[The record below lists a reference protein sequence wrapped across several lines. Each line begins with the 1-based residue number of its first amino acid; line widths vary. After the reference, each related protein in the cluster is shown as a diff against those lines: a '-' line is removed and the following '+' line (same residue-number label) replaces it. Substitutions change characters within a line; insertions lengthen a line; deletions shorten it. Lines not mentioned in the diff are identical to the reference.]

1 MAVLGTSVPTLADIA
16 ASMGPDGN
24 FDSDRVNLL
33 MQTNEMLQDM
43 VWKEGNLPTG
53 HKTTVITGLPTVGFR
68 RFNEGVALSKS
79 SSAAIE
85 EGSAMLE
92 GFFQVD
98 RALAIMSGDVN
109 QYRLDESGLFMESMN
124 QTLQTYMLYGNASV
138 MPESFTGFG
147 ARYNTL
153 SGAIGGQVIDAGG
166 TSTDNTSIYLIG
178 WGPSVF
184 AMYPKNSVGGL
195 HHEDVTVNRA
205 QMPGGPADAM
215 VGDVLSDAN
224 GRNFMGYRDHF
235 LWNCGLVIR
244 DYRCVA
250 RIANIDVSD
259 LVAGN
264 VSAAD
269 IITLMIKAYYR
280 IPTNLRKNAGKA
292 GFGRPA
298 WYVNPTIKAALHL
311 QALAKNNVQ
320 LSLREVEG
328 QEVLMFLGI
337 PIREV
342 DQLLNSEARVV

>member
-1 MAVLGTSVPTLADIA
+1 MAVIGTSVPTIADIA
-16 ASMGPDGN
+16 ASMGPNGT

-33 MQTNEMLQDM
+33 AQTNEMLSDM

-98 RALAIMSGDVN
+98 RDLAIMSGDVN
-109 QYRLDESGLFMESMN
+109 QYRLDESGLFMEAMN
-124 QTLQTYMLYGNASV
+124 QTLQTYMLYGNAGV

-153 SGAIGGQVIDAGG
+153 AGNIGAQIVDAGG
-166 TSTDNTSIYLIG
+166 VGTDNTSIWLIG

-195 HHEDVTVNRA
+195 FHEDVTVNRA
-205 QMPGGPADAM
+205 ALGGTGVEAM
-215 VGDVLSDAN
+215 VGDVLQDAN
-224 GRNFMGYRDHF
+224 GRLFMGYRDHF
-235 LWNCGLVIR
+235 KWNCGLVVR
-244 DYRCVA
+244 DYRAVS

-269 IITLMIKAYYR
+269 IIKLMIRAYYK
-280 IPTNLRKNAGKA
+280 IPTNLRKNVGRA

-311 QALAKNNVQ
+311 QAVNKANVQ

-328 QEVLMFLGI
+328 AEVLTFLGI
-337 PIREV
+337 PVREV

>member
-1 MAVLGTSVPTLADIA
+1 MAILGTSVPTLADIA
-16 ASMGPDGN
+16 ASMGPNGT
-24 FDSDRVNLL
+24 FDNDRVNLL
-33 MQTNEMLQDM
+33 VQTNEMLADM

-79 SSAAIE
+79 TSAAIE

-98 RALAIMSGDVN
+98 RDLAIMSGDPN
-109 QYRLDESGLFMESMN
+109 QYRLDESGLFMEAMN
-124 QTLQTYMLYGNASV
+124 QTLQTYTLYGNASV
-138 MPESFTGFG
+138 MPESFTGFA
-147 ARYNTL
+147 ARYNTV
-153 SGAIGGQVIDAGG
+153 SGNIGGQVVDAGG
-166 TSTDNTSIYLIG
+166 TGTDNTSIWLIG

-184 AMYPKNSVGGL
+184 GMYPKGSVGGL
-195 HHEDVTVNRA
+195 HHEDVTVNRTQLA
-205 QMPGGPADAM
+205 GTTVQAM
-215 VGDVLSDAN
+215 TGDVLQDAN
-224 GRNFMGYRDHF
+224 GRQYMGYRDHF
-235 LWNCGLVIR
+235 KWNCGLVVR
-244 DYRCVA
+244 DYRAVC

-280 IPTNLRKNAGKA
+280 IPSQLRRNSGKA

-311 QALAKNNVQ
+311 QALNKASHQ
-320 LSLREVEG
+320 ITLREVDG
-328 QEVLMFLGI
+328 QEVLMFLTI
-337 PIREV
+337 PVREV
-342 DQLLNSEARVV
+342 DQLLNAEARVV

>member
-1 MAVLGTSVPTLADIA
+1 MAVLGTNVPTLADIA
-16 ASMGPDGN
+16 ATMGADGN

-53 HKTTVITGLPTVGFR
+53 HKTTLITGLPTVGFR

-79 SSAAIE
+79 TSSAIE

-98 RALAIMSGDVN
+98 RGLAIMSGDIN
-109 QYRLDESGLFMESMN
+109 QYRLDESGLFMEAMN
-124 QTLQTYMLYGNASV
+124 QTLQTYMLYGNAATL
-138 MPESFTGFG
+138 PESFTGF
-147 ARYNTL
+147 ASRYNTK
-153 SGAIGGQVIDAGG
+153 SGNIGGQIVDAGG
-166 TSTDNTSIYLIG
+166 TGTDNTSIWLIG

-195 HHEDVTVNRA
+195 HHEDVTVNRT
-205 QMPGGPADAM
+205 QMAGGPSDAM
-215 VGDVLSDAN
+215 IGDVLQDSN

-235 LWNCGLVIR
+235 LWNCGLVVR
-244 DYRCVA
+244 DYRAVA
-250 RIANIDVSD
+250 RIANIDISD

-269 IITLMIKAYYR
+269 IIKLMVVAYYR
-280 IPTNLRKNAGKA
+280 IPTNLRKNVGKA

-311 QALAKNNVQ
+311 QALTKASAQ
-320 LSLREVEG
+320 ITLSTIEG
-328 QEVLMFLGI
+328 AEVLTFLGI
-337 PIREV
+337 PVREV